1 MTMIM
6 RTIIEIPEQQLEQM
20 KPVLQQEGI
29 SRAELI
35 RRAVNEY
42 LKQYQQPDEHSAFG
56 LWADH
61 ARDGLDYQEKLRSEW
76 D

>member
-6 RTIIEIPEQQLEQM
+6 RTIIEIPEKQLERM
-20 KPVLQQEGI
+20 KPVLQSEGI

-35 RRAVNEY
+35 RRAISEY
-42 LKQYQQPDEHSAFG
+42 LKHYQQTDEFSAFG
-56 LWADH
+56 LWSDNPK
-61 ARDGLDYQEKLRSEW
+61 DGLKYQDELRSEW